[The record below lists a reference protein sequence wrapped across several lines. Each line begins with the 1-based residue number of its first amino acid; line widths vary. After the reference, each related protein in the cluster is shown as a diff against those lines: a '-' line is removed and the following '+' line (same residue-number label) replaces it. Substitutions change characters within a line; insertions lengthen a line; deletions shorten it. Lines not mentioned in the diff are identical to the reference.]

1 MSTLIGADALK
12 ARLKAL
18 HKDVIKPVHKA
29 WADEAVKI
37 ARADV
42 GGMSMPYSKAGHL
55 LASIKRKTAT
65 QKHAVV
71 VASYHAY
78 FVDAG
83 VKAHSLQRRKSR
95 PKGNLGR
102 TIFAATA
109 RKPHPGY
116 KARPFRAH
124 AAQEAFRRTHPTDKV
139 IAAWNR
145 AA

>member
-1 MSTLIGADALK
+1 MSNLQGLDGLK

-18 HKDVIKPVHKA
+18 RKDVIKPVHKA

-42 GGMSMPYSKAGHL
+42 GGMTMPYSKGRHL
-55 LASIKRKTAT
+55 LGTIRRKTAS
-65 QKHAVV
+65 QKRAVV

-83 VKAHSLQRRKSR
+83 TKPHSLQRRKSR
-95 PKGNLGR
+95 PKGRLGR

-116 KARPFRAH
+116 RARPFRVH
-124 AAQEAFRRTHPTDKV
+124 AATEAFRRTHPMDRV
-139 IAAWNR
+139 IAAWNG

>member
-1 MSTLIGADALK
+1 VSSIQGLDALK

-18 HKDVIKPVHKA
+18 RKDVIKPVHKA

-42 GGMSMPYSKAGHL
+42 GGMTMPYSKGRHL
-55 LASIKRKTAT
+55 LGSIKRKTAT
-65 QKHAVV
+65 QRKAVV

-78 FVDAG
+78 FVDHG
-83 VKAHSLQRRKSR
+83 VVSHSLQRRKSR
-95 PKGNLGR
+95 PKGGFGR

-116 KARPFRAH
+116 RARPFRVH
-124 AAQEAFRRTHPTDKV
+124 AAEEAFRRTHPMDRV
-139 IAAWNR
+139 IAAWNG